1 MTMRQDQ
8 TFSYDPFAKEVMDNP
23 LPFYKELRANHPAYY
38 IPKYD
43 LWAFARFDDAVELLS
58 MGDNALVATDTSL
71 PPPEALLR
79 HNHGVIEE
87 ISLDPLPVAN
97 LLGSPH
103 YEILRQAHLK
113 PFKPRA
119 VAALRGQIERLAN
132 DLLDDLLPRGRFDL
146 TLDYGGIISAAMVC
160 HLLDLPLSRAREVL
174 TTVNAGSITD
184 PETGGLDTAAFI
196 GGCLGIILPA
206 VARRRAAGA
215 DGSVPTIDGL
225 INLDHY
231 GRPLTDEEVALQ
243 LACVF
248 IGGTET
254 APKVAAHGLMEL
266 ADHPDQLAEVRRD
279 LDTNVDIAVEEILRF
294 CAPAQ
299 WFARTAQRDVVIA
312 GQPIA
317 KGQRVIALLG
327 SAARDEAE
335 FERPDEFIW
344 NRPIPGVLSFGL
356 GQRHCIGVH
365 LARLELRVMVREFL
379 RRVPRYRFDMDK
391 AVRRPSSFQWGW
403 NSLPVIIG

>member
-1 MTMRQDQ
+1 MLDERRFD
-8 TFSYDPFAKEVMDNP
+8 YDPFAQEVMANP
-23 LPFYKELRANHPAYY
+23 LPFYRELRAHRPAYY
-38 IPKYD
+38 IARYD
-43 LWAFARFDDAVELLS
+43 SWIFSRFDDVVELLS
-58 MGDNALVATDTSL
+58 MGGNALVATDTSL
-71 PPPEALLR
+71 PPPERLLR
-79 HNHGVIEE
+79 HNRGTIEDMA
-87 ISLDPLPVAN
+87 LDPLPVAN

-119 VAALRGQIERLAN
+119 VAALRGRIERLAN
-132 DLLDDLLPRGRFDL
+132 ALLDELLPRGRFDL
-146 TLDYGGIISAAMVC
+146 TQDYGGIIAAAMVC
-160 HLLDLPLSRAREVL
+160 HLLDLPPELARDVL
-174 TTVNAGSITD
+174 TTVNRGSITD

-206 VARRRAAGA
+206 VARRREAGA
-215 DGSVPTIDGL
+215 DGSVPAIDGL
-225 INLDHY
+225 VNLDHY

-266 ADHPDQLAEVRRD
+266 AGHPGQLAEVRRD
-279 LDTNVDIAVEEILRF
+279 LEANVDVAVEEILRF

-299 WFARTAQRDVVIA
+299 WFARTAQRDVTIG
-312 GQPIA
+312 GQAVA
-317 KGQRVIALLG
+317 KGQRVFALVG
-327 SAARDEAE
+327 SAARDERE
-335 FERPDEFIW
+335 FEDPDAFVW
-344 NRPIPGVLSFGL
+344 NRPIARQIAFGM

-365 LARLELRVMVREFL
+365 LARLEVQVAVREFL
-379 RRVPRYRFDMDK
+379 KRVPRYSFDMAK

-403 NSLPVIIG
+403 NNLPVVIG

>member
-1 MTMRQDQ
+1 MPHAQSFD
-8 TFSYDPFAKEVMDNP
+8 YDPFSQAAMTNP
-23 LPFYKELRANHPAYY
+23 LPLYKELRANHPAWY

-43 LWAFARFDDAVELLS
+43 LWAFSRFDDAVELLG

-71 PPPEALLR
+71 PSPEALLR
-79 HNHGVIEE
+79 HNHGE
-87 ISLDPLPVAN
+87 IAPIAMDPLPVAN

-119 VAALRGQIERLAN
+119 VAALRGKIEALAN
-132 DLLDDLLPRGRFDL
+132 ELLDDLLPRGRFDL

-160 HLLDLPLSRAREVL
+160 HLLDLPLGMAREVL
-174 TTVNAGSITD
+174 TTVNSGSITD

-196 GGCLGIILPA
+196 GGCLGIMLPA
-206 VARRRAAGA
+206 IARRRKAGA
-215 DGSVPTIDGL
+215 DGSVPAIDGL
-225 INLDHY
+225 INLDY
-231 GRPLTDEEVALQ
+231 YQRPLTDEEVGLQ

-254 APKVAAHGLMEL
+254 TPKVAAHGLMEL
-266 ADHPDQLAEVRRD
+266 ANHPDQLAEVRRD
-279 LDTNVDIAVEEILRF
+279 LDAHVDIAVEEILRF

-299 WFARTAQRDVVIA
+299 WFARTAQRDVVIG

-317 KGQRVIALLG
+317 RGQRVVALMG

-335 FERPDEFIW
+335 FDRPDDFIW
-344 NRPIPGVLSFGL
+344 NRPIPRVLSFGH

-365 LARLELRVMVREFL
+365 LARLELRVIVREFL
-379 RRVPRYRFDMDK
+379 RRVPSYRFDMAK

-403 NSLPVIIG
+403 NSLPVIVD

>member
-1 MTMRQDQ
+1 MLDERRFD
-8 TFSYDPFAKEVMDNP
+8 YDPFAQAVMNDP
-23 LPFYKELRANHPAYY
+23 LPFYKVLRADHPAYF

-43 LWAFARFDDAVELLS
+43 SWIFSRFDDVVELLT
-58 MGDNALVATDTSL
+58 MGENALVGTDTSL
-71 PPPEALLR
+71 PPPEALLS
-79 HNHGVIEE
+79 HNEGVIRP
-87 ISLDPLPVAN
+87 IPLNPLPVAN

-103 YEILRQAHLK
+103 YEVLRQAHLK
-113 PFKPRA
+113 PFKPKA

-132 DLLDDLLPRGRFDL
+132 ELLDDLLPRGRFDL
-146 TLDYGGIISAAMVC
+146 TQDYGGIISAGMVC
-160 HLLDLPLSRAREVL
+160 HLFDLPLALAREVL
-174 TTVNAGSITD
+174 TTVNTGSITD
-184 PETGGLDTAAFI
+184 PEKGGVDTAAFI
-196 GGCLGIILPA
+196 AGCMEIILPA
-206 VARRRAAGA
+206 VAARRAAGA

-225 INLDHY
+225 LNLDY
-231 GRPLTDEEVALQ
+231 YARPLTDEEVGLQ

-266 ADHPDQLAEVRRD
+266 ANRPDQLAEVRTD

-299 WFARTAQRDVVIA
+299 WFARTAQRDVVIG
-312 GQPIA
+312 GQTVA
-317 KGQRVIALLG
+317 KGQRVFALVG

-335 FERPDEFIW
+335 FDDPDAFVW
-344 NRPIPGVLSFGL
+344 NRPIDRQIAFGM

-365 LARLELRVMVREFL
+365 LARLEVQVAVREFL
-379 RRVPRYRFDMDK
+379 KRVPRYRFDMAG

-403 NSLPVIIG
+403 NNLPVIIG